1 MIKLDDNYEIPEEL
15 RGEDVYDMFYLFE
28 DENEA
33 VEYIKTN
40 YNLDVNIF
48 IKDLH
53 EDDFMRKEF
62 GKENYLRSAK
72 VIDMIYLDELINGNY
87 ILWEAY

>member
-1 MIKLDDNYEIPEEL
+1 MIKLYENYEIPEEL

-28 DENEA
+28 NENEA
-33 VEYIKTN
+33 VKYIKTN
-40 YNLDVNIF
+40 YNLDINIF

-53 EDDFMRKEF
+53 EDDFMREEF

-72 VIDMIYLDELINGNY
+72 VIDMIYLNELMNGNY

>member
-1 MIKLDDNYEIPEEL
+1 MIKLYENYEIPEEL

-28 DENEA
+28 NENEA
-33 VEYIKTN
+33 VKYIKTN
-40 YNLDVNIF
+40 YNLDINIF

-53 EDDFMRKEF
+53 EYDFMREEF

-72 VIDMIYLDELINGNY
+72 VIDMIYLDELMNGNY